1 MDVQFLL
8 GIRCMTYNQSA
19 YIEDTLN
26 GFTMQQTDFPFVCCV
41 MDDASTD
48 GEQDIINQYLEM
60 YFDLNDKSVVLNK
73 ETDDY
78 VMTFARHKD
87 NLNCFF
93 AVFYLKYNHYGKPEL
108 KQRKLDFIRVF
119 EDGTKYI
126 AICEGDDYWIDPY
139 KLQKQVDILESD
151 PECSL
156 VYTSY
161 RRYVQEEKRYM
172 EDYIVDK
179 EGYIYENFFQSVEYD
194 PCILTLTVCVRS
206 EILYNLP
213 PMPQG
218 AFKGDTYMW
227 IAASLKG
234 KIRIL
239 KDVTA
244 VYRISRKSASHF
256 TDKVSSLKFNYELL
270 KMKLAILNLYPIKN
284 INNTLEL
291 KKTYLRNIVKYSLLT
306 NNHSIYS
313 DFQNDKKYFGE
324 AKYRVKLFFYY
335 LFREKHLFSCLS
347 SIYRK
352 FYN

>member
-1 MDVQFLL
+1 MQKDNIMVS
-8 GIRCMTYNQSA
+8 IRCLTYNHA
-19 YIEDTLN
+19 PYIRECLD
-26 GFTMQQTDFPFVCCV
+26 GFVMQKTNFTFEIVIH
-41 MDDASTD
+41 DDASTD
-48 GEQDIINQYLEM
+48 GTADIIREYEKKYPHLFNAIYETENQYSKQDGSIPRIVNPQLRG
-60 YFDLNDKSVVLNK
+60 K
-73 ETDDY
+73 Y
-78 VMTFARHKD
+78 VA
-87 NLNCFF
+87 
-93 AVFYLKYNHYGKPEL
+93 Y
-108 KQRKLDFIRVF
+108 
-119 EDGTKYI
+119 
-126 AICEGDDYWIDPY
+126 CEGDDYWIDPY

-172 EDYIVDK
+172 DDFIVDK

-239 KDVTA
+239 KDVTG
-244 VYRISRKSASHF
+244 VYRLLSKSASHF

-324 AKYRVKLFFYY
+324 AKYRVKLFIYY
-335 LFREKHLFSCLS
+335 FFREKHLFSCLS
-347 SIYRK
+347 WIYRK